1 MGCRTWPW
9 LQLSPGW
16 HCQGSTIRGP
26 SLHDDMESQNQG
38 SILESPLGSC
48 PLAPW
53 GLFALN
59 NRSIFRAFN
68 FLVVPE
74 PAVTKREES
83 TIRLCCLG
91 GFHGHHRPLG
101 LNSPLS
107 SLAPWCEMLK
117 TLMESFQASLPI
129 RSTIRF
135 LSEPPVIVKRKPG
148 FVCIYWRQDIYF
160 GWMESLVR
168 WVMKITWRSACCR
181 FLPCGIRDT
190 IYYSI
195 YHPTG

>member
-1 MGCRTWPW
+1 M
-9 LQLSPGW
+9 
-16 HCQGSTIRGP
+16 
-26 SLHDDMESQNQG
+26 
-38 SILESPLGSC
+38 
-48 PLAPW
+48 PW

-91 GFHGHHRPLG
+91 GFHGHHRLLG

-135 LSEPPVIVKRKPG
+135 LSEPPVIVKSPTTLRPVGWTAALSTVPAKPSIPVMLAKG
-148 FVCIYWRQDIYF
+148 LDRGLKKPHWL
-160 GWMESLVR
+160 LVF
-168 WVMKITWRSACCR
+168 K
-181 FLPCGIRDT
+181 
-190 IYYSI
+190 
-195 YHPTG
+195 PTAAGVTQLRAH